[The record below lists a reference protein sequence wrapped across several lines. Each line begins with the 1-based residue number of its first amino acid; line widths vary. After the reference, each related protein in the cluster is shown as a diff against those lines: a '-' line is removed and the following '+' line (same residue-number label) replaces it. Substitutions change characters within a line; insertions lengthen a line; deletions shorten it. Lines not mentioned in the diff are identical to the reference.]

1 MLPLKKN
8 GSPVSDGMI
17 AYSKELLPRISLIF
31 TDYQRKIRANPRN
44 PRLWFCFPVKNG
56 RQKNKTTKYH
66 KGHKGF
72 FVFPS

>member
-31 TDYQRKIRANPRN
+31 TDYQRKIRAIR
-44 PRLWFCFPVKNG
+44 
-56 RQKNKTTKYH
+56 
-66 KGHKGF
+66 
-72 FVFPS
+72 S